1 MRKFLTGA
9 IVVTRKIIDEINRD
23 PSFGNFID
31 ESLGKYINCDWGNS
45 PECDKEMNDQAII
58 NGSRIFASYEYIN
71 NSTSKKIWIIT
82 EADRSCTTILFPHE
96 Y

>member
-58 NGSRIFASYEYIN
+58 FLKN
-71 NSTSKKIWIIT
+71 
-82 EADRSCTTILFPHE
+82 DRLILYVCMYVCMYVPILRQTT
-96 Y
+96 